1 MPISA
6 DQWRAVTG
14 LNNVRRPRQVGI
26 KPRYMQQEPD
36 NEKLPDH
43 PEPDSKQ
50 NTTRRR
56 ARSRKSRIKKEPH
69 RKDHSRPERDK
80 EKESNDS
87 TSSNLSRTI
96 LYLSMVVLCLAVI
109 IPSLNL
115 TVWGTNINSIL
126 TPGPAASM
134 YSIYW

>member
-6 DQWRAVTG
+6 DQWRSVTG

-50 NTTRRR
+50 DTTRRR

-69 RKDHSRPERDK
+69 REDHSRPERDK
-80 EKESNDS
+80 LKDDS
-87 TSSNLSRTI
+87 ICTEIGCVSSGTVCSLPVRA
-96 LYLSMVVLCLAVI
+96 LCLFVI
-109 IPSLNL
+109 VLTMSLSL
-115 TVWGTNINSIL
+115 TVWQVTES
-126 TPGPAASM
+126 GPTSGKD
-134 YSIYW
+134 

>member
-1 MPISA
+1 MPIRA
-6 DQWRAVTG
+6 DQWRSVTG

-36 NEKLPDH
+36 NEKLSDH

-69 RKDHSRPERDK
+69 RKDRSIPERDK
-80 EKESNDS
+80 FKDDS
-87 TSSNLSRTI
+87 FVSTRAI
-96 LYLSMVVLCLAVI
+96 LYLSMLVLCLAVI

-115 TVWGTNINSIL
+115 TVWSTNINSIL
-126 TPGPAASM
+126 TPGPAAGM
-134 YSIYW
+134 YSIF